1 MCKFLTNQSL
11 VTTKFFRDSLL
22 AILMMFFTSC
32 MEVEHHVY
40 GSKNDIKIRF
50 EILANHSMVQMS
62 DNQTGGDVMGDAADQ
77 FRAAGKGIIVKESTR
92 EKAGEI

>member
-1 MCKFLTNQSL
+1 
-11 VTTKFFRDSLL
+11 
-22 AILMMFFTSC
+22 

-40 GSKNDIKIRF
+40 GNKNDIKIRF

-77 FRAAGKGIIVKESTR
+77 FRAAGKV
-92 EKAGEI
+92 